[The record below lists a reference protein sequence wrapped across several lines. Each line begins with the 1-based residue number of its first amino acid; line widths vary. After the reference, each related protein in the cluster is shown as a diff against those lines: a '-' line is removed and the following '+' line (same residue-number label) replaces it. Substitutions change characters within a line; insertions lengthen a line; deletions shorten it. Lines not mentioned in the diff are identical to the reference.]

1 MEYVRAVDVNDLIA
15 TEPDVLAKI
24 ASVWDKFDDNQLN
37 QLKSLAGNKL
47 NTVIGQIPI
56 KDLTVLSAAVQNKLG
71 FGPKMVQRL
80 NSITAA
86 DVASWADEQWNRI
99 PVDNLVSMSQ
109 SVLQKVPIAQVDKW
123 SQVCICLHRLAFVF
137 SLLFVLFLSLFPS
150 SRAHNDRAM

>member
-1 MEYVRAVDVNDLIA
+1 MMTRRPPCNTCCGLQEQWGK
-15 TEPDVLAKI
+15 LAG
-24 ASVWDKFDDNQLN
+24 AWDKFDDNQLN
-37 QLKSLAGNKL
+37 QLKTLASNNL
-47 NTVIGQIPI
+47 DALMTQISAE
-56 KDLTVLSAAVQNKLG
+56 DLAALSKAVQNKLG
-71 FGPKMVQRL
+71 FGPKIVERL
-80 NSITAA
+80 KSITAA
-86 DVASWADEQWNRI
+86 DVASWADKQWNRI